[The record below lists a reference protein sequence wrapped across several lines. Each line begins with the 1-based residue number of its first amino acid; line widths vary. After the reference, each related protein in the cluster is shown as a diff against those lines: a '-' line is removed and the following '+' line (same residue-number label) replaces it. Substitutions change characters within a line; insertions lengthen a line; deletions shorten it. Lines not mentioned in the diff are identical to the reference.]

1 MAEER
6 VIALEARGLSGGYGR
21 VPILHGIDL
30 DVGEGEVV
38 GILGHNGMGKS
49 TLLKTLMGFLPAHAG
64 TVRQYGTD
72 ITHLPPNERARLGIG
87 YVPQGRGIFPRLSV
101 RENLHFARRDHGDS
115 DEGAALAAL
124 LIDFPGSNRSSTER
138 ARCSRA
144 ASSSFWPWRDA

>member
-49 TLLKTLMGFLPAHAG
+49 TLLKTL
-64 TVRQYGTD
+64 
-72 ITHLPPNERARLGIG
+72 IRAD
-87 YVPQGRGIFPRLSV
+87 FC
-101 RENLHFARRDHGDS
+101 S
-115 DEGAALAAL
+115 D
-124 LIDFPGSNRSSTER
+124 
-138 ARCSRA
+138 
-144 ASSSFWPWRDA
+144 